1 MSHDH
6 SHHSTNRIRLAFA
19 FGITVVILI
28 AELIGAVITGSLAL
42 LVDAG
47 HMVTDAGGLLMALVA
62 ASLMLRPPTN
72 QRTWGFRR
80 AEVIAA
86 AAQASVLLVVG
97 LYAVYEGIRR
107 LFEPVEVQSAGLLI
121 FGIVG
126 LVGNIV
132 AMVIL
137 AGGRS
142 SSLNMRAAFLEVVT
156 DALGS
161 VAVIISAVVITLTG
175 WTGIDAVVGLLIA
188 ALILPRA
195 IRLLRESTGVLL
207 EETPPELNLDDV
219 RKHILE
225 LQHVIDVH
233 DLHASRISTDLPVL
247 TAHVVL
253 DDSCFHDGHATR
265 ILHDLQ
271 ECVANHFPVSVKH
284 STFQLEPAGM
294 VDVEDAC
301 IAPEAPDQTL
311 PKP

>member
-6 SHHSTNRIRLAFA
+6 SHHSANRTRLAIAFA
-19 FGITVVILI
+19 ITATILV
-28 AELIGAVITGSLAL
+28 AEVIGAVITGSLAL

-47 HMVTDAGGLLMALVA
+47 HMVVDAGGLLTALVA
-62 ASLMLRPPTN
+62 ASLMLRPATER
-72 QRTWGFRR
+72 RTWGFRR

-86 AAQASVLLVVG
+86 AAQAAVLLVVG

-107 LFEPVEVQSAGLLI
+107 LFEPVEVQSTGLLI

-126 LVGNIV
+126 LVGNVV
-132 AMVIL
+132 AMLVL
-137 AGGRS
+137 SGGRG

-161 VAVIISAVVITLTG
+161 VAVIISAIVIATTG
-175 WTGIDAVVGLLIA
+175 WVGIDAVVGLLIA
-188 ALILPRA
+188 ALIIPRA
-195 IRLLRESTGVLL
+195 LKLLRESGGVLL
-207 EETPPELNLDDV
+207 EETPPNLDLADV
-219 RKHILE
+219 RTHILE
-225 LQHVIDVH
+225 VPHVVDVH

-253 DDSCFHDGHATR
+253 EDQCFHDGHATE

-271 ECVANHFPVSVKH
+271 QCVATHFPVSVKH
-284 STFQLEPAGM
+284 STFQLEPVGM

-301 IAPEAPDQTL
+301 APSHDHH
-311 PKP
+311 